1 MSAFMTVA
9 VTPLI
14 WGLSKDGTPWPPST
28 RLCSCLQAHADA
40 LAAELDAS
48 RAQAAQADSEAAETE
63 AAFHMLQAEARPCR
77 VGFGLRSRTGALSA

>member
-1 MSAFMTVA
+1 M
-9 VTPLI
+9 
-14 WGLSKDGTPWPPST
+14 
-28 RLCSCLQAHADA
+28 QARADA

-77 VGFGLRSRTGALSA
+77 VGFGLRSRTGALFVDCDRDSYFLETLFSM